1 MGRLSVICRRD
12 SEALFAGFPDAFC
25 SECLQKG
32 EMELEEVNKEGSKN
46 EKEGKEIKFE
56 PALRFWSLGSHAVL
70 TELNEVQIC
79 L

>member
-1 MGRLSVICRRD
+1 
-12 SEALFAGFPDAFC
+12 
-25 SECLQKG
+25 
-32 EMELEEVNKEGSKN
+32 MELEEVNKEGSKN